1 MHQDLLENGR
11 LSFESERVSDRET
24 LETIKSCYEQTKF
37 VLDPHSAIGVAAAK
51 RSIDRAGLHIHHISL
66 STAHPAK
73 FSEAV
78 KLALK
83 DDISFNFEE
92 QVLPSEFVALSRAKS
107 RVAEVENSWEK
118 VREIIKKQVD
128 EESGR

>member
-1 MHQDLLENGR
+1 M
-11 LSFESERVSDRET
+11 
-24 LETIKSCYEQTKF
+24 
-37 VLDPHSAIGVAAAK
+37 
-51 RSIDRAGLHIHHISL
+51 
-66 STAHPAK
+66 
-73 FSEAV
+73 
-78 KLALK
+78 ALK

-128 EESGR
+128 EDLKVEGSD

>member
-73 FSEAV
+73 FSEAS
-78 KLALK
+78 
-83 DDISFNFEE
+83 ISKSRYF
-92 QVLPSEFVALSRAKS
+92 LPSSLLFHERRAAWQRWRILGK
-107 RVAEVENSWEK
+107 R
-118 VREIIKKQVD
+118 
-128 EESGR
+128 